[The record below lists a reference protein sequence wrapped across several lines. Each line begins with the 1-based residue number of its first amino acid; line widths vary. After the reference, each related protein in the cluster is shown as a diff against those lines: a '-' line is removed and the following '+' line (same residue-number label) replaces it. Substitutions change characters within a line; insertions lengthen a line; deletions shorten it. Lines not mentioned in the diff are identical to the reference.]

1 VPYRN
6 SNLTHLLSESLCGNS
21 KTFMIATISG
31 AEENYEETLSTLR
44 FAERVQCI
52 KTMYKFFI
60 INLLFYYKLYND
72 LDLNK
77 IYKMKK

>member
-1 VPYRN
+1 MHVPYRN

-44 FAERVQCI
+44 FAERV
-52 KTMYKFFI
+52 
-60 INLLFYYKLYND
+60 
-72 LDLNK
+72 
-77 IYKMKK
+77 